1 MSGVAGAGS
10 QRDAGAVTDP
20 TDATPALTQGAAD
33 RALARSAAS
42 RRAGGRGSSDWR
54 KRLEIAVLVAPAL
67 ALFLVFVVWPIVQAA
82 RYSLFRWNGLEPMT
96 NFIGLDNYKE
106 VLGDTVFRSA
116 LGHNFIIVALSL
128 LIQLPLGL
136 GIALLLN
143 RKMRGRTVLRLII
156 FVPYVIAEVIA
167 AVVWLL
173 LLQPRGPL
181 DAMLEAF
188 HLTGIRQLWLA
199 EPKIVLYT
207 MFGVL
212 TWKYLGF
219 AIILFLAGLQSV
231 PIELSEAAALDG
243 ASWWQTQRRITIPLL
258 GPTIRIWAFLSMIGS
273 LQLFDMVWV
282 MTHGG
287 PGRSTETMVTYM
299 ISTGFDRNRLGYG
312 TAVAIVLFAISLAMA
327 LLYQRFILRRDN
339 IEADSGRKR

>member
-10 QRDAGAVTDP
+10 QRDAGAVIDP
-20 TDATPALTQGAAD
+20 TDATPALTRGTAD

-116 LGHNFIIVALSL
+116 LGHNLSLIHISL
-128 LIQLPLGL
+128 LIQ
-136 GIALLLN
+136 
-143 RKMRGRTVLRLII
+143 
-156 FVPYVIAEVIA
+156 
-167 AVVWLL
+167 
-173 LLQPRGPL
+173 LQPRGPL

-243 ASWWQTQRRITIPLL
+243 ATWWQTQRRITIPLL

-299 ISTGFDRNRLGYG
+299 ISVGFDRNRLSYG

-327 LLYQRFILRRDN
+327 LLYQRVILRRDN